1 MSDEILVNVTPRE
14 TRVAVV
20 ENGLL
25 QEVHIERTNR
35 RGLVGNIY
43 KGRVSRV
50 LPGMQAA
57 FIDIGLDRTAFLHAA
72 DIHIAADEN
81 GKTDSGNLTNRVIE
95 DLLYEGQEI
104 LVQVIK
110 DPLGSKGARLT
121 THITIP
127 SRYVVYIPSMK
138 NVGIS
143 QKIEDETERQRLR
156 DLIRNPA
163 GSESDG
169 GYIIRTAAEGT
180 ADTELLDDID
190 FLHKLWGSIQ
200 QHTAETMAGSIVYED
215 LDLVMRILRDLPS
228 ARIDKIRIDSREGY
242 QRVLTFVKKFIPEL
256 AGRIEHYPGER
267 PIFDLFSVEDEIQK
281 ALDRKVQLKS
291 GGHLYFDQTE
301 SMTTI
306 DVNTGAFVG
315 HRNLEETTFKTNLE
329 AAQAISRQLRLRNLG
344 GIIII
349 DFIDMTEQDHRDQVL
364 RALEKSLEPDRV
376 KSHIYNVSP
385 LGLVEMTRKRTR
397 ESLERT
403 LCEPCSF
410 CNGRGTVKTKET
422 VCYEIFREIL
432 REARQF
438 EAQQFLVLASQQVV
452 DMLLEEEST
461 SVAELEEFIG
471 KSIKLQTETLYTQD
485 QFDVVLM

>member
-25 QEVHIERTNR
+25 QEVHIERANK

-43 KGRVSRV
+43 KGLVSRV

-57 FIDIGLDRTAFLHAA
+57 FVDIGLDRTAFLHAA
-72 DIHIAADEN
+72 DIHVE
-81 GKTDSGNLTNRVIE
+81 SGTGSKSNDGLMVNKAITE
-95 DLLYEGQEI
+95 LLREGQEI

-110 DPLGSKGARLT
+110 DPLGSKGASLT
-121 THITIP
+121 THITMP
-127 SRYVVYIPSMK
+127 SRYAVFMPNMSNIGV
-138 NVGIS
+138 S
-143 QKIEDETERQRLR
+143 QKIEDEVERQRLK
-156 DLIRNPA
+156 DLIQ
-163 GSESDG
+163 GQSDNGGNG
-169 GYIIRTAAEGT
+169 GYIIRTAAEGVMD
-180 ADTELLDDID
+180 AELLEDID
-190 FLHKLWGSIQ
+190 FLHKLWASIQ
-200 QHTAETMAGSIVYED
+200 QRAGEVSVGDVVYED
-215 LDLVMRILRDLPS
+215 LALVMRILRDLPS
-228 ARIDKIRIDSREGY
+228 ARIDKVRIDSRESY
-242 QRVLTFVKKFIPEL
+242 QRVLNFVQKFIPEL
-256 AGRIEHYPGER
+256 TGHIEHYPGER
-267 PIFDLFSVEDEIQK
+267 PIFDLYSVEDEIQK
-281 ALDRKVQLKS
+281 ALERKVQLKS
-291 GGHLYFDQTE
+291 GGHLFIDQTE

-349 DFIDMTEQDHRDQVL
+349 DFIDMMEQDHRDQVL
-364 RALEKSLEPDRV
+364 RALDKGLEADRV
-376 KSHIYNVSP
+376 RSHVSNVSP
-385 LGLVEMTRKRTR
+385 LGLVEMTRKRTQ

-403 LCEPCSF
+403 LCESCSS
-410 CNGRGTVKTKET
+410 CNGSGSVKTKET

-438 EAQQFLVLASQQVV
+438 EAQQFLVLASQEVV
-452 DMLLEEEST
+452 DMLLDEEST

-471 KSIKLQTETLYTQD
+471 KPIKLQVETLYTQE

>member
-25 QEVHIERTNR
+25 QEVHIERANK

-57 FIDIGLDRTAFLHAA
+57 FIDIGLERTAFLHAA
-72 DIHIAADEN
+72 DIYVGSDADKPDSETAAN
-81 GKTDSGNLTNRVIE
+81 KAIM
-95 DLLYEGQEI
+95 DLLHEGEEI

-110 DPLGSKGARLT
+110 DPLGTKGARLT

-127 SRYVVYIPSMK
+127 SRYAVFMPNMN
-138 NVGIS
+138 NVGVS
-143 QKIEDETERQRLR
+143 QRIGDETERQRLKE
-156 DLIRNPA
+156 LIRSPA
-163 GSESDG
+163 NNGSNG
-169 GYIIRTAAEGT
+169 GYIIRTAAEGA
-180 ADTELLDDID
+180 ADVELLADID
-190 FLHKLWGSIQ
+190 FLHKLWESIQ
-200 QHTAETMAGSIVYED
+200 QRTLEVSMGSIIYED
-215 LDLVMRILRDLPS
+215 LPLVMRILRDLPS
-228 ARIDKIRIDSREGY
+228 TQIDKVRIDSRESY
-242 QRVLTFVKKFIPEL
+242 QRVLAFAQKFVPEL
-256 AGRIEHYPGER
+256 IPRIEHYPGER
-267 PIFDLFSVEDEIQK
+267 PIFDLYSVEDEIHK
-281 ALDRKVQLKS
+281 ALESKVQLKS
-291 GGHLYFDQTE
+291 GGHLYIDQTE

-349 DFIDMTEQDHRDQVL
+349 DFIDMTEQEHRDQVL
-364 RALEKSLEPDRV
+364 RALEKSLEADRV
-376 KSHIYNVSP
+376 KNHICSVSP
-385 LGLVEMTRKRTR
+385 LGLIEMTRKRTR

-403 LCEPCSF
+403 LCEPCLS
-410 CNGRGTVKTKET
+410 CNGTGTVKTKET

-438 EAQQFLVLASQQVV
+438 EAQQFLVLAAQQVV
-452 DMLLEEEST
+452 DMLLDEEST

-471 KSIKLQTETLYTQD
+471 KPVKLQVEILYTQE
-485 QFDVVLM
+485 QFDIVLM